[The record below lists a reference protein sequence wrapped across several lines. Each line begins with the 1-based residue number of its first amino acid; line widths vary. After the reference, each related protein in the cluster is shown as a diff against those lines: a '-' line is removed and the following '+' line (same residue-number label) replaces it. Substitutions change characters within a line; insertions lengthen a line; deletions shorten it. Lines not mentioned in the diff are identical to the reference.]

1 MSEHDPDF
9 KQSASDESPAAL
21 SDTPSLGDDV
31 AALIDDG
38 KTYFEAELQFQKSR
52 ATFVLDRSRSGAIY
66 GVAAVIVMHLALIA
80 FVVGAVIALAPVI
93 GPWGA
98 TLLVVGVLLVAGALL
113 GLSARRRFKQLSTA
127 FTETGK

>member
-1 MSEHDPDF
+1 LSEHDPDF
-9 KQSASDESPAAL
+9 KRSAGDEPPAAV

-38 KTYFEAELQFQKSR
+38 KTYLEAELQFQKSR
-52 ATFVLDRSRSGAIY
+52 ASFVLDRSRSGAIY
-66 GVAAVIVMHLALIA
+66 GVAAVILLHLALIA
-80 FVVGAVIALAPVI
+80 FVVGAVLALAPTI

-113 GLSARRRFKQLSTA
+113 GLSARRRFSQLSTA